1 MTLREREHKEAARTA
16 RMAAATQVVARRRGL
31 LGTAALNPELLYSTN
46 PAGWKEALYLGEWW
60 EAVARLR
67 ATASRFHRG
76 PYGTDPPKPFGLGER
91 IVMKSRVAQ
100 VRRILARLR
109 EARAAQD

>member
-1 MTLREREHKEAARTA
+1 MTLRERETEEAARAA
-16 RMAAATQVVARRRGL
+16 RMATAAQVVARRRG

-67 ATASRFHRG
+67 ATAHRFHFG
-76 PYGTDPPKPFGLGER
+76 PYGTDSPTSFGAGEK
-91 IVMKSRVAQ
+91 IVMHARVAQ
-100 VRRILARLR
+100 TRRILARLR